1 MSYQTDEDR
10 VRHEADI
17 RRHDIIW
24 EKYKDHM
31 IQTDMGSV
39 DIGLAAL
46 KTVVFI
52 NVGALVSLITFI
64 GQLWSLE
71 ANTVNLVLHASHSF
85 VLGAILGGC
94 AFIAAYFYQRAITG
108 QFHIALSEFPL
119 SKKPTPKK
127 IRALIIVM
135 AFAMILLPI
144 ASLGEFACGASKIL
158 HTFEDA
164 SSARAV
170 ADKNKMT
177 TVSNPKLLTKQKNSN
192 KP

>member
-1 MSYQTDEDR
+1 MPYQSEEDR

-31 IQTDMGSV
+31 IQTDMGAV

-46 KTVVFI
+46 KTIVFI

-64 GQLWSLE
+64 GQLWTLE
-71 ANTVNLVLHASHSF
+71 ANTVNLVLHASYSF
-85 VLGAILGGC
+85 VLGAVLGGC
-94 AFIAAYFYQRAITG
+94 AFIAAYFYQSAITG
-108 QFHIALSEFPL
+108 QFHVALSEFPL

-127 IRALIIVM
+127 LRALIIVM
-135 AFAMILLPI
+135 AVAMILLPI

-158 HTFEDA
+158 HIFEDA
-164 SSARAV
+164 ASVRAE
-170 ADKNKMT
+170 ADKNKQMA
-177 TVSNPKLLTKQKNSN
+177 VSNPKFLVKQKNSN